1 MIYHLVEGAGEPLL
15 LCNGIAMS
23 AASWE
28 VIARPLAKR
37 YRVVR
42 FDFRGQL
49 MSPGAPPR
57 DAGEHVDDVVALLD
71 ELEIDRAHLVSTSF
85 GGAVAAMVAAR
96 RPDRVRSLISIAS
109 ADGFDDVMAGEVARW
124 RQGCVDSLETGDRGL
139 ISDVLEPVVYSAE
152 YLATHRAER
161 AQRRAQIGALPESW
175 FEGLIGL
182 LDSTGSVTLTDELG
196 SIRCPTLIVAA
207 ELDGFIPSAR
217 TRALADGIAGAR
229 FEVIEGAG
237 HAVVVEQH
245 RRIVELCLE
254 FLAGV

>member
-1 MIYHLVEGAGEPLL
+1 MIFRVVEGEGESLV

-28 VIARPLAKR
+28 VIARPLAER
-37 YRVVR
+37 FRVVR

-49 MSPGAPPR
+49 MSPGPVPR

-71 ELEIDRAHLVSTSF
+71 ELEIDRAHLVATSF

-109 ADGFDDVMAGEVARW
+109 ADGFDDVMAEEVARW
-124 RQGCVDSLETGDRGL
+124 RQGCVDSLDGGDRGL
-139 ISDVLEPVVYSAE
+139 ISDVLEPVVYSAGW
-152 YLATHRAER
+152 LASHRAER
-161 AQRRAQIGALPESW
+161 AQRRAQIAALPRGW

-182 LDSTGSVTLTDELG
+182 LDSTDSVVLAGELS

-207 ELDGFIPSAR
+207 ELDGFIPLER
-217 TRALADGIAGAR
+217 TRALADAIPGAR
-229 FEVIEGAG
+229 FEVIKGAG

-245 RRIVELCLE
+245 RRVVELCLE
-254 FLAGV
+254 FLGGV